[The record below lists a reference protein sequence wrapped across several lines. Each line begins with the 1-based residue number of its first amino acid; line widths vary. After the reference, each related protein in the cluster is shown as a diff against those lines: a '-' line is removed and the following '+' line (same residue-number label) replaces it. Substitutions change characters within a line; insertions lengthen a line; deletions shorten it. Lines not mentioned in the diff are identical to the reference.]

1 MIDEL
6 NVRDIALIQQA
17 SLFPARGLTAITGE
31 TGAGKTALLQALKL
45 LCGERADADQ
55 VRDGAS
61 SLEVQ
66 GRILDFDAPESD
78 GLVAQ
83 RLVTADGRSRV
94 HINGAMAQVG
104 QLAQTVGATI
114 DLCGQHEH
122 QRLMSSANH
131 RQMLDSWAGSDVS
144 SALSAYREAF
154 ANAAL
159 AAEAVADVRAAGQL
173 DAAAVEQARY
183 VIRRIDEVAPVEAEY
198 ENLAESVPRI
208 ENSESLKRSVEGAHA
223 ALAGEGGTLETLA
236 AAATLLETSSSIDE
250 SLAAKASSL
259 REASYIIEDVARD
272 IRTYS
277 DSIDYDAASLLQMQD
292 RLGQLQGLMRAWG
305 PTLAEVFSA
314 RERAQVTVDAV
325 EGFERRLAEAEAAQ
339 AAAEEVL
346 AQAAEA
352 VHEARCQAAP
362 RFAQQATEQMARLD
376 LGSAQLECAV
386 EKKARESWTED
397 GPDAVQFMFRPG
409 ADLSSKPLS
418 KIASGGEISRVM
430 LAIKVALGSSDEVD
444 TLVFDEVD
452 AGIGGAAARALTSVL
467 LDLARTHQVIVV
479 THLAQV
485 AVAAEMHYVARK
497 LPGDSPETLFSHV
510 DGEQRVREIAR
521 MLSGDDSQA
530 TMDHA
535 RQLLREAA
543 SAQAREQANAA
554 LEALGRRTAAEAAG
568 AGSGGEGG
576 EGGSVPTLFDG
587 GRIF

>member
-6 NVRDIALIQQA
+6 NVRDIALIQHA

-55 VRDGAS
+55 VREGAS

-66 GRILDFDAPESD
+66 GRILDFDSPESD

-83 RLVTADGRSRV
+83 RLVTSDGRSRV

-104 QLAQTVGATI
+104 QLAATVGATI

-122 QRLMSSANH
+122 QRLMSASNH
-131 RQMLDSWAGSDVS
+131 RRMLDAWAGGDIAPSL
-144 SALSAYREAF
+144 AAYREAY
-154 ANAAL
+154 AAAAR
-159 AAEAVADVRAAGQL
+159 AAEAVAEVREAGRL
-173 DAAAVEQARY
+173 DAAAIEQARY

-198 ENLAESVPRI
+198 ENLAEAVPRI
-208 ENSESLKRSVEGAHA
+208 ENSESLKRSVEGAHC
-223 ALAGEGGTLETLA
+223 ALSGEGGTLDTLA
-236 AAATLLETSSSIDE
+236 AAASLLESSSAFDE
-250 SLAAKASSL
+250 ALAAKASSL

-272 IRTYS
+272 IRSYS
-277 DSIDYDAASLLQMQD
+277 DSIEYDAASLQQMQD
-292 RLGQLQGLMRAWG
+292 RLAQLQGLMRAWG
-305 PTLAEVFSA
+305 PTISEVLSA
-314 RERAQVTVDAV
+314 REKAQATVDAV
-325 EGFERRLAEAEAAQ
+325 EGFERRLAEVEQAQ
-339 AAAEEVL
+339 AAAEQALE
-346 AQAAEA
+346 QAAQA

-362 RFAQQATEQMARLD
+362 RFAKKATEQMARLD
-376 LGSAQLECAV
+376 LAGAQLECAV
-386 EKKARESWTED
+386 EKKARECWTED

-409 ADLSSKPLS
+409 ADLSPKPLA

-452 AGIGGAAARALTSVL
+452 AGIGGTAARALTAVL

-543 SAQAREQANAA
+543 SAQAREHASAA
-554 LEALGRRTAAEAAG
+554 LEALGKRTEAEAQGGG
-568 AGSGGEGG
+568 A
-576 EGGSVPTLFDG
+576 PTLFDA